1 IQRKVR
7 VTARRDAIFSKAMA
21 ANGLIDMNGRFVLTD
36 SFDSTDLTASTLGKY
51 DSTKSKAN
59 GDVATNGKLI
69 NVNNA
74 GIMGRASTGP
84 GGTFELG
91 QWASVGDKAWV
102 SKPTLGIEPGYS
114 SDDMNIDFLPVTVPA
129 PALTGSTSYRGSQ
142 GGAKLL
148 TGGVVGTN
156 YFKLNDL
163 SGKINVTG
171 NVVVYV
177 PAGGSVNFSGND
189 AITLV
194 GTATLQLYVG
204 ATSVTLGGN
213 GIVNPGSAL

>member
-51 DSTKSKAN
+51 DSTKNKAN

-74 GIMGRASTGP
+74 GIMGHASTGP
-84 GGTFELG
+84 GGTISLG
-91 QWASVGDKAWV
+91 TWASVGDKAWV
-102 SKPTLGIEPGYS
+102 SAGTIGIQPGYA
-114 SDDMNIDFLPVTVPA
+114 SDDMNVDFPPVIVPA
-129 PALTGSTSYRGSQ
+129 AAIAGSTSYSGSA

-148 TGGVVGTN
+148 TGSLLGSPT
-156 YFKLNDL
+156 YFNLSSL

-171 NVVVYV
+171 NV
-177 PAGGSVNFSGND
+177 
-189 AITLV
+189 
-194 GTATLQLYVG
+194 
-204 ATSVTLGGN
+204 
-213 GIVNPGSAL
+213 